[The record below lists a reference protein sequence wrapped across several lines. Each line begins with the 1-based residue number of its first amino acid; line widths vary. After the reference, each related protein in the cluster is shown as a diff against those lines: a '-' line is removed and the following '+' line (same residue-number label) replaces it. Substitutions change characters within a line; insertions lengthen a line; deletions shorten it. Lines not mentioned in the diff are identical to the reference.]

1 MRFAV
6 STMAAL
12 ETLEV
17 AQDSRLLKQAGA
29 ITVSIAATQPVL
41 FWAAQ

>member
-12 ETLEV
+12 ETPEAAPGLKPPK
-17 AQDSRLLKQAGA
+17 QDGV
-29 ITVSIAATQPVL
+29 ITVSIAHTQPVL
-41 FWAAQ
+41 SWAVH